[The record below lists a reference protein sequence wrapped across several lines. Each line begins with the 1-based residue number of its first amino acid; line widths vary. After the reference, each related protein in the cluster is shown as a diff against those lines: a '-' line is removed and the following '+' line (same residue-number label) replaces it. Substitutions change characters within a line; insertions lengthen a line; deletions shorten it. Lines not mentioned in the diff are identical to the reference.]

1 MSLFFPSCLSPDY
14 EEVVF
19 GRYTKDGWK
28 SFAKMEGM
36 VGTHIVVEGPQGV
49 KASNR
54 SSIKPLAVEWPGV
67 QSFKMRHIEVKTI
80 Y

>member
-1 MSLFFPSCLSPDY
+1 MSPDY

-28 SFAKMEGM
+28 YFAEMEGM

-54 SSIKPLAVEWPGV
+54 SSIQALHL
-67 QSFKMRHIEVKTI
+67 Q
-80 Y
+80 